1 MLRRHLPPNIASYDL
16 AQEKTIYLSDVQR
29 REPAHEADKKR
40 RNTTELA
47 KEAAFAIQVTG

>member
-16 AQEKTIYLSDVQR
+16 AQEKTMYLSDVQR